1 MLTRRS
7 PPSPSAGAALV
18 RRLTDALTVGAR
30 ASPEHARLL
39 LLEAVDAAARRPAVG
54 RLLSAYA
61 GWAALQP
68 LATAPL
74 ARLGATA
81 ADDTDAT
88 VDDDDVEIAS
98 PKPKPSP
105 AALDDDVEADVENLD
120 PNTPPHS
127 PTADAPKS
135 RSPLSPSAAAP
146 SANAEMGGFALPASV
161 YTPPRSPMDTDAPP
175 PRTPP
180 PSSAVAPV
188 SPSQPKLAPKGPP
201 GGKNDLLIVVESSL
215 RTAEDFT
222 IDTPKPQLA
231 RRTNPGR
238 AAKDN
243 SPFGAAAI
251 AASAAR
257 VAAAAGKPRVGTPR
271 PHNGTP
277 RPGDG
282 GGGGDDFGDAAAAE
296 EAARAAGA
304 EPPAADDDADAT
316 LRTTVKALAF

>member
-1 MLTRRS
+1 MLSTAPSVLSSPRLSRSSSSASLAADAELSSLTASIERRATARS
-7 PPSPSAGAALV
+7 DVTADV
-18 RRLTDALTVGAR
+18 QFVKRRLQ
-30 ASPEHARLL
+30 EY
-39 LLEAVDAAARRPAVG
+39 EAEFAAEYGRRPSSKADWG
-54 RLLSAYA
+54 
-61 GWAALQP
+61 AL
-68 LATAPL
+68 
-74 ARLGATA
+74 
-81 ADDTDAT
+81 
-88 VDDDDVEIAS
+88 
-98 PKPKPSP
+98 
-105 AALDDDVEADVENLD
+105 
-120 PNTPPHS
+120 
-127 PTADAPKS
+127 
-135 RSPLSPSAAAP
+135 
-146 SANAEMGGFALPASV
+146 LPAFLAYKQAV
-161 YTPPRSPMDTDAPP
+161 KAQRARQPPRTP

-277 RPGDG
+277 RPDDG
-282 GGGGDDFGDAAAAE
+282 GPMAPIAHLPCADF
-296 EAARAAGA
+296 
-304 EPPAADDDADAT
+304 AT
-316 LRTTVKALAF
+316 LRTCAQAAHS